1 MPVSLNILNTD
12 YEKSLAA
19 LGMEVT
25 GANRGNFSG
34 GSTTIT
40 GSHVGTNVSLMTG
53 ITNMD
58 TSVES
63 IKNDSASQSRATL
76 QTFVSPLQV
85 NNTLG
90 VTGAVNLQNNLTIS
104 GDLIVGGTTTTV
116 NSEQVVIDDPV
127 MTLGGD
133 APSTID
139 GMDRGVEYKYWDGS
153 AVKRG
158 FFGWDRDQ
166 NAFTFIPDAT
176 NTTDTFGGAV
186 GNIKANNVICD
197 TITATNLV
205 GTVGGNAD
213 SATELQN
220 SLTINFIGS
229 YATGSTGAFTGN
241 EGNVDVTLTALQ
253 ADKWANP
260 ITVTFIDDEANL
272 GDVAG
277 TVGFDGS
284 ANKPDIKLNVKRA
297 EKWKT
302 ARTITLGGD
311 VTGNVTMDGTA
322 DVNLAVTV
330 TDLPNKANIS
340 GNNAQDFAIKTMTVG
355 TAGWAMEEDTS
366 DNSVIIK
373 FGSVKL
379 FKITQ
384 AGDVTAVGDLIAQGT
399 L

>member
-1 MPVSLNILNTD
+1 MAVSLNQLNTD

-19 LGMEVT
+19 FGMETT
-25 GANRGNFSG
+25 GANRGTFAG
-34 GSTTIT
+34 GSSTVT
-40 GSHVGTNVSLMTG
+40 GTHLGTNVPLMTG
-53 ITNMD
+53 LSNMD

-90 VTGAVNLQNNLTIS
+90 VTGAVNLQNSLTVS

-158 FFGWDRDQ
+158 FFGLDRDQ

-176 NTTDTFGGAV
+176 NTSESFSGML
-186 GNIKANNVICD
+186 GNIVVNDGTFNTVTANSF
-197 TITATNLV
+197 V
-205 GTVGGNAD
+205 GPVGGNAD
-213 SATELQN
+213 TATQLEN
-220 SLTINFIGS
+220 SLTVNFIGT

-241 EGNVDVTLTALQ
+241 EGSIDVTLTNIQ
-253 ADKWANP
+253 ADRWTNP
-260 ITVTFIDDEANL
+260 ITITYVDDEANL
-272 GDVAG
+272 GDVVG
-277 TVGFDGS
+277 TVGFNGS
-284 ANKPDIKLNVKRA
+284 QNKPDIKLNVKRA

-311 VTGNVTMDGTA
+311 TTGAVTLDGTA

-330 TDLPNKANIS
+330 TELPNKANIS
-340 GNNAQDFAIKTMTVG
+340 GDNTQDFATKTLSVG
-355 TAGWAMEEDTS
+355 AGGWAMEQDVDGNVVIKHGTS
-366 DNSVIIK
+366 T
-373 FGSVKL
+373 L
-379 FKITQ
+379 FKITTAGNVLA
-384 AGDVTAVGDLIAQGT
+384 AGDISAQEI